1 MQDLSLFDGVDIE
14 AAEAVC
20 ARGPTGLFLLPGGDV
35 FDHIKTTECNT
46 AASSKPNLSDQQTRL
61 LSARPVL
68 SLPSTYFMFLQF
80 ASEKLLNVN
89 LFFRGS
95 LSCFYQKNY
104 ITENPS
110 FILSW

>member
-1 MQDLSLFDGVDIE
+1 MVFMVCAVLSSLKVFFLFDY
-14 AAEAVC
+14 
-20 ARGPTGLFLLPGGDV
+20 
-35 FDHIKTTECNT
+35 IKTTECNT

-110 FILSW
+110 FILSLNNHVDYTSYTR